1 MDFGAPKYV
10 PVRQFLLDSSSAG
23 RVGTG
28 PHPKLLKVLRALP
41 MITMGGLFFL
51 TGQRNIR
58 KLRRKLR
65 GVFLEYVII
74 LCFMVEKSL
83 KLLNL
88 KSLKPNWKPC
98 ITKFAPCKALHVQK
112 N

>member
-41 MITMGGLFFL
+41 MADSYYGG
-51 TGQRNIR
+51 T
-58 KLRRKLR
+58 
-65 GVFLEYVII
+65 I
-74 LCFMVEKSL
+74 L
-83 KLLNL
+83 
-88 KSLKPNWKPC
+88 PNGPEDYS
-98 ITKFAPCKALHVQK
+98 
-112 N
+112 